1 MKFNKTF
8 NNKKILNLYKTT
20 YYNELLN
27 NDIKKNIKSIHKI
40 GYPIFY
46 REVYYFWLSG
56 EPLKVE
62 KKKYKLNEV
71 IKFKSSMDK
80 SVFIVTIPLQIPYL
94 AL

>member
-46 REVYYFWLSG
+46 REVYYF
-56 EPLKVE
+56 
-62 KKKYKLNEV
+62 
-71 IKFKSSMDK
+71 
-80 SVFIVTIPLQIPYL
+80 
-94 AL
+94 

>member
-8 NNKKILNLYKTT
+8 NNKKIINLYTKT
-20 YYNELLN
+20 YYNDLLN
-27 NDIKKNIKSIHKI
+27 NDIKKNINSIYKI

-56 EPLKVE
+56 ESLKVG

-71 IKFKSSMDK
+71 IKFRSSMDK
-80 SVFIVTIPLQIPYL
+80 SVFILTIPLQIPYL